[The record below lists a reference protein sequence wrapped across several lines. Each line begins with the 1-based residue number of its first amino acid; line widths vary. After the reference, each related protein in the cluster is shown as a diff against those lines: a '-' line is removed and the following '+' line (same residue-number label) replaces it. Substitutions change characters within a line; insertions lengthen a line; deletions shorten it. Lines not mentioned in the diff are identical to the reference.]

1 MRSTFSLLFYIKKS
15 ALKSDG
21 TVPIMA
27 RITLNGEIVQFS
39 VKCWVFP
46 DEWNPRAQRVN
57 GKTANAVKLN
67 NLLDNFRAR
76 IFNNYR
82 EISDKEVTVT
92 AEKVKNAFLGLK
104 TNQLTLLQLFDKH
117 IEDLKTKIG
126 KELTRVSFLRYV
138 CVRNRLDLFLQNKY
152 NISDID
158 LREINFSFICDF
170 EIFLK
175 SNYPCGHNAAI
186 KLIRHLRTIILI
198 ARNNGWIHADPFA
211 NYKFSLEKYDREY
224 LTQKELETIMNKTF
238 SIKRLEHVRDIFIF
252 SCFSGLAYVDVKN
265 LCNENIRTSFDG
277 NLWIIGKRHKTDVS
291 FTIPLLNVPK
301 MILEKYKRILP
312 VGELLPVISNQKMN
326 AYLKEI
332 TEICGI
338 DKHLTF
344 HAGRHTDFSYPLQIN
359 ELQSK
364 NFQQV
369 TI

>member
-1 MRSTFSLLFYIKKS
+1 VCP
-15 ALKSDG
+15 SD
-21 TVPIMA
+21 
-27 RITLNGEIVQFS
+27 
-39 VKCWVFP
+39 
-46 DEWNPRAQRVN
+46 WNPRAQRVN

-67 NLLDNFRAR
+67 GLLDNFRSR

-92 AEKVKNAFLGLK
+92 AEKVKNAFLGFK

-138 CVRNRLDLFLQNKY
+138 CVRNRLDLFLQDKY

-158 LREINFSFICDF
+158 LREINYSFVCNF

-175 SNYPCGHNAAI
+175 SNYPCGHNAAL
-186 KLIRHLRTIILI
+186 KLLRHLRTIILI
-198 ARNNGWIHADPFA
+198 ARNNGLINIDPFA

-224 LTQKELETIMNKTF
+224 LTQQELETIMNKSF
-238 SIKRLEHVRDIFIF
+238 SIKRLEQVRDIFIF
-252 SCFSGLAYVDVKN
+252 SCFSGLAYIDVEN
-265 LCNENIRTSFDG
+265 LCDKNIRNSFDG

-301 MILEKYKRILP
+301 MILEKYKGNLP
-312 VGELLPVISNQKMN
+312 NGELLPVISNQKMN

-344 HAGRHTDFSYPLQIN
+344 HCARHTFATTVTLAKGVSIESVSKMLGHSNIKTTQIYARIN
-359 ELQSK
+359 ETKVGNEMAILKEKIKDIETKYSA
-364 NFQQV
+364 NY
-369 TI
+369 